1 MNMNILIAGSL
12 ESLLQLVGALIIFM
26 FVLVITYLTTRWMG
40 QYQKGRSH
48 NKNLRIVET
57 ISVGNNTFIS
67 IVEAGTRYLVVS
79 ISKEQTRLL
88 TELTKEELKDLSFLK
103 NEETKMNVPA
113 FSEMLEKAKD
123 KWPKKHE

>member
-12 ESLLQLVGALIIFM
+12 ESLLQLVGALIIFV
-26 FVLVITYLTTRWMG
+26 FVLVITYPTRWMG

-123 KWPKKHE
+123 KWPKKNE